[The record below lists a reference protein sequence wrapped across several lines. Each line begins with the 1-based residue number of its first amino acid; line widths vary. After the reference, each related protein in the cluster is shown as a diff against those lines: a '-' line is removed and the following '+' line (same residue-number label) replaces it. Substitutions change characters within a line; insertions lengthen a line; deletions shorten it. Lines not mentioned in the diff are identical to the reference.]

1 MGFSVSGSAAIV
13 FAGMFI
19 AFGMFHT
26 ATTNGF
32 ERVSEAQDDRT
43 DRTLAQQNTAI
54 DVIDAT
60 WNATAN
66 ELTVNVTNTGAEA
79 LAVSAVDL
87 LANNSYIAGYDTS
100 VDGDSETDLWL
111 PQERLTITVT
121 SLADDPGRIKFVTGT
136 GVADATTTT
145 EVL

>member
-32 ERVSEAQDDRT
+32 ERVSEAQEDRT

-54 DVIDAT
+54 NVTSAT
-60 WNATAN
+60 WQGTAD
-66 ELTVNVTNTGAEA
+66 ELTVTVENTGAES
-79 LAVSAVDL
+79 LSVSDVDL
-87 LANNSYIAGYDTS
+87 LANNSYVSGYDTS
-100 VDGDSETDLWL
+100 VDGDTETDLWL
-111 PQERLTITVT
+111 PQEQLTITVT
-121 SLADDPGRIKFVTGT
+121 TLNADPGRVKIVTGT
-136 GVADATTTT
+136 GVADTTTT
-145 EVL
+145 EVI

>member
-32 ERVSEAQDDRT
+32 ERVSEAQNDRT

-54 DVIDAT
+54 DVTSAI
-60 WNATAN
+60 WNTTSGN
-66 ELTVNVTNTGAEA
+66 VTVTVGNTGSESLTVDE
-79 LAVSAVDL
+79 VDL
-87 LANNSYIAGYDTS
+87 LANNSYISGYATS
-100 VDGDSETDLWL
+100 VDGDTETDLWL
-111 PQERLTITVT
+111 PQEQLTITVA
-121 SLADDPGRIKFVTGT
+121 SLNDNPGRIKLVTGT
-136 GVADATTTT
+136 GVADSTTTQ
-145 EVL
+145 EVS

>member
-32 ERVSEAQDDRT
+32 ERVSEAQEDRT

-54 DVIDAT
+54 NVTGAT
-60 WNATAN
+60 WQGTAD
-66 ELTVNVTNTGAEA
+66 ELTVTVENTGAES
-79 LAVSAVDL
+79 LSVSEVDL
-87 LANNSYIAGYDTS
+87 LADNSYVAGYNTS
-100 VDGDSETDLWL
+100 VDGNTETDLWL
-111 PQERLTITVT
+111 PQEELTITVT
-121 SLADDPGRIKFVTGT
+121 SLNEDPGRVKIVTGT
-136 GVADATTTT
+136 GVAATTTT
-145 EVL
+145 EVI

>member
-32 ERVSEAQDDRT
+32 ERVSEAQEDRT

-54 DVIDAT
+54 EVTNAT
-60 WNATAN
+60 WNATGEN
-66 ELTVNVTNTGAEA
+66 LTVTVNNTGSES
-79 LAVSAVDL
+79 LTVSEVDL
-87 LANNSYIAGYDTS
+87 LANNSYVAGYNTS
-100 VDGDSETDLWL
+100 VDGDAETDLWL
-111 PQERLTITVT
+111 PQEELTITIT
-121 SLADDPGRIKFVTGT
+121 SLREDPGRIKIVTGT
-136 GVADATTTT
+136 GVAETATTT

>member
-32 ERVSEAQDDRT
+32 ERVSEAQEDRT

-54 DVIDAT
+54 EVTGAT
-60 WNATAN
+60 WQGTAN
-66 ELTVNVTNTGAEA
+66 DLTVTVNNTGSES
-79 LAVSAVDL
+79 LSVSDVDL
-87 LANNSYIAGYDTS
+87 LANNSYLAGYDTS
-100 VDGDSETDLWL
+100 VDGDTETDLWL
-111 PQERLTITVT
+111 PQEQLTITVT
-121 SLADDPGRIKFVTGT
+121 TLNTDPGRVKVVTGT
-136 GVADATTTT
+136 GVADTATT
-145 EVL
+145 EAI

>member
-32 ERVSEAQDDRT
+32 ERVSEAQEDRT

-54 DVIDAT
+54 DVTSAT
-60 WNATAN
+60 WDSIDG
-66 ELTVNVTNTGAEA
+66 ELTVTVNNTGSSS
-79 LAVSAVDL
+79 LAVSEVDL
-87 LANNSYIAGYDTS
+87 LANNSYVSGYATS

-111 PQERLTITVT
+111 PQEQLTITVA
-121 SLADDPGRIKFVTGT
+121 SLNDDPGRIKFVTGT
-136 GVADATTTT
+136 GVADSTTT
-145 EVL
+145 EVV

>member
-32 ERVSEAQDDRT
+32 ERVSEAQEDRT

-54 DVIDAT
+54 NVTSAT
-60 WNATAN
+60 WNDSAN
-66 ELTVNVTNTGAEA
+66 ELTVNVTNTGAES
-79 LAVSAVDL
+79 LTVSEVDL
-87 LANNSYIAGYDTS
+87 LANNSYLAGYDTS
-100 VDGDSETDLWL
+100 VEGDTETDLWL
-111 PQERLTITVT
+111 PQEQLTVTVT
-121 SLADDPGRIKFVTGT
+121 SLSEDPGRIKFVTGT
-136 GVADATTTT
+136 GVADTTTT

>member
-32 ERVSEAQDDRT
+32 ERVSEAQEDRT

-54 DVIDAT
+54 DVTSAT
-60 WNATAN
+60 WNTTSRT
-66 ELTVNVTNTGAEA
+66 LTVTVNNTGAEP
-79 LAVSAVDL
+79 LAVSDVDL
-87 LANNSYIAGYDTS
+87 LANNSYQSGYNTS
-100 VDGDSETDLWL
+100 VDGDRDTDLWL
-111 PQERLTITVT
+111 SQEQLTITVT
-121 SLADDPGRIKFVTGT
+121 AINDNPGRVKVVSGT
-136 GVADATTTT
+136 GVADTATTT
-145 EVL
+145 EVI

>member
-32 ERVSEAQDDRT
+32 ERVSEAQEDRT

-54 DVIDAT
+54 DVTSAT
-60 WNATAN
+60 WDSIDG
-66 ELTVNVTNTGAEA
+66 ELTVTVNNTGASS
-79 LAVSAVDL
+79 LAVSEVDL
-87 LANNSYIAGYDTS
+87 LANNSYVSGYATS

-111 PQERLTITVT
+111 PQEQLTITVA
-121 SLADDPGRIKFVTGT
+121 SLNDDPGRIKFVTGT
-136 GVADATTTT
+136 GVADSTTT
-145 EVL
+145 EVV

>member
-32 ERVSEAQDDRT
+32 ERVSEAQEDRT

-54 DVIDAT
+54 EVTGAT
-60 WNATAN
+60 WQGTAN
-66 ELTVNVTNTGAEA
+66 DLTVTVNNTGSES
-79 LAVSAVDL
+79 LSVSDVDL
-87 LANNSYIAGYDTS
+87 LANNSYLSGYDTS
-100 VDGDSETDLWL
+100 VDGDTETDLWL
-111 PQERLTITVT
+111 PQEQLTITVT
-121 SLADDPGRIKFVTGT
+121 TLNTDPGRVKIVTGT
-136 GVADATTTT
+136 GVADTTTT
-145 EVL
+145 EAI